1 MKNRISSISLFICI
15 VLSVCA
21 QSLDAKM
28 STYDEKTDIKLTLSG
43 KYKPESFY
51 GYNVNYFN
59 KNDEN
64 DKLFYARHIF
74 DLNVAAAYGKRTYEE
89 EIINLQMTFRNR
101 ANWGNTNANGATTET
116 SIRLDDSTFGAHR
129 HIDTRLKITL
139 RELWMSFN
147 LGKTLGLTMQNTHTF
162 KLGLFPFKLGR
173 GISLGEA
180 YATGPVFLGFYS
192 DAVIDQFA
200 PGAEITGDFI
210 PDKLTYDFYVSIIEN
225 LATGYGE
232 TSAKIQGNEYGKRL
246 HPERGFGV
254 INFLTAARF
263 FWTAFDNELGSL
275 VIEPYMLYN
284 NAPEQLIDFRGDAN
298 SKLAT
303 VGLGAEYKNDRCE
316 FGFEY
321 ATNMGRQKVNG
332 WDRNMIDIANV
343 NAALTSVNTQVT
355 AVDGTGA
362 KIPKVPH
369 DTSTAAG
376 KEAQKII
383 DETFQ
388 NESENGVLIGT
399 VETGFAGM
407 TAPIQLFNSKNRFE
421 NGYNNSYEGWMFI
434 CDAAVWA
441 LNKDLRFAAMAGV
454 ASGDDN
460 PNVETID
467 GNYRGFIGLQEIYT
481 GDRVSS
487 AFLLGGAG
495 KAKRFLSSPNLAN
508 APLNKFAPSIS
519 GFTNII
525 FVGSSLKWEP
535 LNRSRKFKVF
545 PNILAYW
552 QQHPS
557 RRFDIA
563 TRTDID
569 VPASTYLGF
578 EVNTFTDFYLT
589 ESLKFF
595 VIWSAFF
602 PGSHYKD
609 IQGLPTNKDQAEA
622 LRIAVLNN
630 TGCLEDKIPNISND
644 IAFTLNLGLEFKF

>member
-15 VLSVCA
+15 VSACA
-21 QSLDAKM
+21 QSLDAKI
-28 STYDEKTDIKLTLSG
+28 SGYDEKSDLRYTFSG
-43 KYKPESFY
+43 KYKPETFY

-59 KNDEN
+59 KNDED
-64 DKLFYARHIF
+64 DKLFYARHIL
-74 DLNVAAAYGKRTYEE
+74 DLDGELEKNQNIKVKGT
-89 EIINLQMTFRNR
+89 LRNR
-101 ANWGNTNANGATTET
+101 ANWGNTNANGATTES

-147 LGKTLGLTMQNTHTF
+147 LGKTLGLTMKNAHTF

-225 LATGYGE
+225 LATSYAE
-232 TSAKIQGNEYGKRL
+232 TSAKIQGNEIGKRL
-246 HPERGFGV
+246 KPQRGFGV

-321 ATNMGRQKVNG
+321 ATNMGRQKVKG

-355 AVDGTGA
+355 AIDGTGA

-369 DTSTAAG
+369 DTSTQAG
-376 KEAQKII
+376 RDAQEII
-383 DETFQ
+383 DRQ
-388 NESENGVLIGT
+388 NNKDGTASESNNGELIGT
-399 VETGFAGM
+399 IATGFAGM
-407 TAPIQLFNSKNRFE
+407 TPPIQLFNSKNRFE

-441 LNKDLRFAAMAGV
+441 LNKDLRFSAMAGV

-467 GNYRGFIGLQEIYT
+467 GNYRGFIGLQEMYT

-508 APLNKFAPSIS
+508 VPLNKFAPSIS

-557 RRFDIA
+557 RKFDIA
-563 TRTDID
+563 KQADID